1 VRGWGTRVV
10 SKVEARTPAAFV
22 AFVALV
28 AATALG
34 ALAGCGGSS
43 HHDGGGG
50 GGSVGGGGGSVD
62 TCGNGVLDPGEA
74 CDDGNRSDGDCC
86 SSTCEKLACS
96 VASGALVEWEEL
108 GPRSVGGR
116 VSALAVDPSDPRHLM
131 VGAPAGG
138 VWGSEDGGATWSELA
153 PWLTAI
159 PLSALA
165 IDPSDGKTAVAG
177 TGAIDDSGSVT
188 GGVGV
193 IRTTD
198 GGKTWTLAALSS
210 NSPLYV
216 SAVLIWPGEPERVL
230 AATDT
235 GVMISTDSGATF
247 ADGMQGDGISVLVRD
262 PFDSEAVYAA
272 GRASLFRSPDRGQ
285 SWKLLSSWPLPT
297 GAQGGTVALTASSLT
312 SGLLYAT
319 VQVLADTGGT
329 AQVLLLQS
337 TNGGTSF
344 SPLAS
349 SGSATTPSFCP
360 TSDSCGF
367 AQAIALDPLDDRTL
381 LLGGDRLYVSRD
393 AGSTWDDLG
402 SELRGV
408 HALALLSSG
417 GGLAAGVSGLYAV
430 DAAFASASSRNDGLA
445 VTSVLDLDVS
455 SDSPPRILAATGDS
469 GTLLGVAGGATTW
482 TVIHGAGKPAG
493 PARFDPFT
501 ANRLY
506 ASEPHGLLF
515 RSDDGGAHFNPIQT
529 GLALNQVANAAAPL
543 EPSTLVPGTLY
554 TGREQVF
561 VSTDAGSSW
570 SAWRPP
576 GSPEVLRIAPSPL
589 RATKVYFSLSLG
601 PVLYFGD
608 GNNNYTSTLPL
619 SDDQALRIEE
629 ILPDKASENILY
641 AAGTTT
647 TTSAGHVY
655 RSYTYGANWDDAAPS
670 GFPAVH
676 SLVKDSFGAL
686 YAGTASGVYRSG
698 DDGYTWVPF
707 KNGLHAAGINKL
719 RIVGGYLYAATSGR
733 GVFRIPIQ
741 ELVSIDSIPPG
752 MPFLVDGKLLSGP
765 VLASWPAGSS
775 HTVAP
780 YLIQTDDERESF
792 VSWSDGG
799 AQTHVVHG
807 TGGNLGLTA
816 AIRAS
821 YRLRTAASPAEGGT
835 VTPEQ
840 PSSDGFYE
848 AGAFV
853 QIVASPAADHRL
865 TGWSGDLNSAIDA
878 LGLVVMDQPRSATAQ
893 FTPLQLE
900 VKSQPSGLTLRVDGQ
915 SVTTPASY
923 RWTAESVH
931 PLSAP
936 DTIDLDPSDPVVLA
950 FDHWTDLLDREHD
963 FTMLR
968 DTFITDLTAVY
979 VPTVPAL
986 SVPAGGAALVRT
998 PGQADAPRPVSLRV
1012 QRDDGGIVPEPC
1024 AILSGSADS
1033 VATTELVLVPTTA
1046 KARLYTFV
1054 EGGGARGFV
1063 RLVLQNTGAQMA
1075 TVTLALRKPDGS
1087 TVLRNDALTVAAG
1100 TTFIGSLQ
1108 DLILLDPVYEGLLSV
1123 ISDQPLSASV
1133 QSVRQNLRT
1142 FGFLDPLLVVPFTAA
1157 DRGVPDAPEVQV
1169 LLRTPSTEHRLV
1181 LFNPGAEA
1189 TGTLSAFDESG
1200 AALAFDTGGAV
1211 QASYDIPAGG
1221 YAPFR
1226 FHLADLTAPTPG
1238 SSALATARME
1248 LASTTGPV
1256 PQILLVEE
1264 RDLGADPTGKQDQFL
1279 SRTLPPSRS
1288 GTTFAVPVD
1297 LARRDSGLVLSNTGA
1312 TDVEVTLSLR
1322 GLDGLPGTAAS
1333 VTRTIP
1339 AGGQVPLLASEL
1351 FPGASG
1357 SQGLLVATAAS
1368 AAPELWGVAVLR
1380 SVNSRGEELLA
1391 GWPAWDGASSEGPY
1405 QFPFLIDGD
1414 SWSTQLW
1421 LAGPGDAAQTL
1432 LDMRGRDGSVLRLPV
1447 EWP

>member
-1 VRGWGTRVV
+1 VV
-10 SKVEARTPAAFV
+10 AALLAV
-22 AFVALV
+22 VAL
-28 AATALG
+28 A
-34 ALAGCGGSS
+34 ALAGCGGNS
-43 HHDGGGG
+43 HHDGGGGGG

-62 TCGNGVLDPGEA
+62 TCGNGALDPGEA
-74 CDDGNRSDGDCC
+74 CDDGNRADGDCC
-86 SSTCEKLACS
+86 SSTCEKVACS

-235 GVMISTDSGATF
+235 GVMVSTDSGATF

-262 PFDSEAVYAA
+262 PFDAEAVYAA

-285 SWKLLSSWPLPT
+285 SWKLLSSWPIPSA
-297 GAQGGTVALTASSLT
+297 AQGGTVALAASSLT

-319 VQVLADTGGT
+319 VQVLADAGGT

-344 SPLAS
+344 SPLA
-349 SGSATTPSFCP
+349 TPPNFCP

-381 LLGGDRLYVSRD
+381 LVGGDRLYVSRD
-393 AGSTWDDLG
+393 AGSTWNDLG
-402 SELRGV
+402 SELHGV

-430 DAAFASASSRNDGLA
+430 DAAFASASARNDGLA
-445 VTSVLDLDVS
+445 VTAVLDLDVS
-455 SDSPPRILAATGDS
+455 SESLPRILAATGDS
-469 GTLLGVAGGATTW
+469 GTLLGVTGDATTW

-493 PARFDPFT
+493 PARFDPST

-543 EPSTLVPGTLY
+543 EPSPLVPGTLY

-561 VSTDAGSSW
+561 VSTDAGNSW

-719 RIVGGYLYAATSGR
+719 RIAGGYLYAATSGR

-752 MPFLVDGKLLSGP
+752 MPFLIDGKLLSGP
-765 VLASWPAGSS
+765 VLANWPAGSS

-780 YLIQTDDERESF
+780 YLIQTDDERQSF

-816 AIRAS
+816 AVRAS

-840 PSSDGFYE
+840 PSSDGFYD
-848 AGAFV
+848 AGTFV

-893 FTPLQLE
+893 FTPLELQ

-915 SVTTPASY
+915 TVTTPASY

-963 FTMLR
+963 FAMLR
-968 DTFITDLTAVY
+968 DTFITDLTAAY
-979 VPTVPAL
+979 IPTVPAL

-998 PGQADAPRPVSLRV
+998 PGQADAPRVVSLQV
-1012 QRDDGGIVPEPC
+1012 QRDGGGIVPEPC

-1046 KARLYTFV
+1046 TTRLDTFV
-1054 EGGGARGFV
+1054 EGGGPPPADKAPPEPPLRGFT
-1063 RLVLQNTGAQMA
+1063 RLVLQNPGAQQA
-1075 TVTLALRKPDGS
+1075 TVTLAIRIPDGS
-1087 TVLRNDALTVAAG
+1087 TVFQENALTVAPG
-1100 TTFIGSLQ
+1100 TTFTGSLH
-1108 DLILLDPVYEGLLSV
+1108 DLIQLDPVYEGLLSV
-1123 ISDQPLSASV
+1123 ISDQPLLASV

-1142 FGFLDPLLVVPFTAA
+1142 FDFLDPLLVVPFTTADWGVAA
-1157 DRGVPDAPEVQV
+1157 TPEVQV

-1181 LFNPGAEA
+1181 LFNPGNAEA
-1189 TGTLSAFDESG
+1189 TGTLGAFDESG

-1226 FHLADLTAPTPG
+1226 FHLADAAG
-1238 SSALATARME
+1238 GGGGSALATARVE

-1256 PQILLVEE
+1256 PQIVLVEE
-1264 RDLGADPTGKQDQFL
+1264 RDLGPDRTGMQEQL
-1279 SRTLPPSRS
+1279 LPRTLPPSRS

-1297 LARRDSGLVLSNTGA
+1297 LARRDSGLILSNTGTA
-1312 TDVEVTLSLR
+1312 DVDVTLSLD

-1339 AGGQVPLLASEL
+1339 AGGQAPLLASEL

-1357 SQGLLVATAAS
+1357 SQGLLIATATG
-1368 AAPELWGVAVLR
+1368 PVLGVAVLR

-1391 GWPAWDGASSEGPY
+1391 GWPAWDGAPSEAPSR
-1405 QFPFLIDGD
+1405 FPFLIDGD

-1421 LAGPGDAAQTL
+1421 LAGPADAAQTV
-1432 LDMRGRDGSVLRLPV
+1432 LDTRGLDGSVLRLPV